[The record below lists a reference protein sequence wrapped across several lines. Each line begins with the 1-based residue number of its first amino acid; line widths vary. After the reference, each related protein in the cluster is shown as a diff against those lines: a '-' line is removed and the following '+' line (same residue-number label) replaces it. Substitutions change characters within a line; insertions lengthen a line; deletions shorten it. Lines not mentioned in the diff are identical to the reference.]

1 MLQTNLMADYER
13 IINTDAQYE
22 EPPLEDFKEQENLLS
37 WMLDEQARD
46 QFVLRVADDTK
57 VLWNNALEGPETIKE
72 QKRWSDSYV
81 RWSPKGTYLATFHH
95 QGILLWGGPSW
106 KKLRKFG
113 VSGVVDILF
122 SPGERYMV
130 TWSPQ
135 RGAIVWEVRTGKQLR
150 DFPDMVNADKFGK
163 FKWSH
168 DERYIA
174 RIAKDKAGNHMI
186 SVFTLESE
194 PPMMLLDK
202 KSVKA
207 PDVEDMAWSPA
218 ENKLVYWQPE
228 TESGPARVILMEFP
242 SRTVIAQKN
251 LFNVNACKIYWQES
265 GDHLCVM
272 VERLGKGKAPKKFY
286 NFEVFRVKEKD
297 VPTEVLKMDVPIV
310 DFAWEPRGQRF
321 IVIHGEN
328 ARPDIS
334 VYSMSGEMMKQIGET
349 LESKPANHIYWAP
362 QGQFCVFAGLQS
374 PALNGVLEFWDINA
388 MEMMGY
394 QEHLMCTNV
403 AWDPT
408 GRYVATFVSVLRQT
422 TPMENGFNIYTS
434 QGVEL
439 HSQQL
444 EKFFQFVWRP
454 RPPTPLD
461 EAQLKDIRKN
471 LREIGK
477 KLDAELIKRKTM
489 MDDAEK
495 ERRAKTRVEWE
506 RFTARWA
513 KMYARE
519 KEARTAAQGY
529 DSDEEYAGIDVV
541 ESMETVEQV
550 ISVVE
555 VEG

>member
-46 QFVLRVADDTK
+46 QFVLRVADDTQ
-57 VLWNNALEGPETIKE
+57 VLWNNALEGPEMIKE

-541 ESMETVEQV
+541 QSMETVEQV

>member
-1 MLQTNLMADYER
+1 MTAHCAQEQAAKANKNANGFKLDKSHVLLTNLMADYNR
-13 IINTDAQYE
+13 IINTEQDYV
-22 EPPLEDFKEQENLLS
+22 EPPLEEFKEQENLKS

-46 QFVLRVADDTK
+46 QFVLRVADDTQ
-57 VLWNNALEGPETIKE
+57 VLWNNALEGPEMIKE
-72 QKRWSDSYV
+72 TKRWSDSYV

-150 DFPDMVNADKFGK
+150 EFPDMVNADKFGK

-168 DERYIA
+168 DESYIA

-186 SVFTLESE
+186 SVFTTQSE

-207 PDVEDMAWSPA
+207 PDVEDMAWSPTK
-218 ENKLVYWQPE
+218 NSLVYWQPE
-228 TESGPARVILMEFP
+228 TESGPARVILMDFP
-242 SRTVIAQKN
+242 SRTVVAQKN

-310 DFAWEPRGQRF
+310 DFAWEPRGTRF

-328 ARPDIS
+328 ARPDVS

-362 QGQFCVFAGLQS
+362 QGQFCVLAGLQS

-388 MEMMGY
+388 MELMGY

-403 AWDPT
+403 SWDPT
-408 GRYVATFVSVLRQT
+408 GRYVSTFVSVLRQT
-422 TPMENGFNIYTS
+422 VRQLSCLFSSFERIFTSTALCSDLPIRRQLFGCDHTCVLTSCHVMPCLTLALKMILCFVLHADPNGERIQHLYKPGC
-434 QGVEL
+434 GVALAAAGEVL
-439 HSQQL
+439 P
-444 EKFFQFVWRP
+444 VRVAP
-454 RPPTPLD
+454 APTH
-461 EAQLKDIRKN
+461 ASR
-471 LREIGK
+471 
-477 KLDAELIKRKTM
+477 
-489 MDDAEK
+489 
-495 ERRAKTRVEWE
+495 
-506 RFTARWA
+506 
-513 KMYARE
+513 
-519 KEARTAAQGY
+519 
-529 DSDEEYAGIDVV
+529 
-541 ESMETVEQV
+541 
-550 ISVVE
+550 
-555 VEG
+555 